1 MRHLSSVGLQLG
13 CDQRLVSS
21 KKSFGILKPLS
32 PKLCVK
38 LEASADR
45 AECEGQPA
53 EDEPQQTQSVGSDRG
68 ILLLFWG
75 PAQQTGWGE
84 CPRTAV
90 TKGHSL
96 EGLNNRNRS
105 SHSSGGQ
112 KSEIKVSAGQGS
124 L

>member
-1 MRHLSSVGLQLG
+1 M
-13 CDQRLVSS
+13 
-21 KKSFGILKPLS
+21 
-32 PKLCVK
+32 K

-53 EDEPQQTQSVGSDRG
+53 EDWSLSKPRVGSAGG
-68 ILLLFWG
+68 ILLFFWG
-75 PAQQTGWGE
+75 LAQQTGRGE

-96 EGLNNRNRS
+96 ERLNNRNCS

>member
-1 MRHLSSVGLQLG
+1 M
-13 CDQRLVSS
+13 
-21 KKSFGILKPLS
+21 
-32 PKLCVK
+32 
-38 LEASADR
+38 
-45 AECEGQPA
+45 
-53 EDEPQQTQSVGSDRG
+53 
-68 ILLLFWG
+68 FWG
-75 PAQQTGWGE
+75 AAQQTGWGE

-96 EGLNNRNRS
+96 EGLNNRNCS